1 MTSRLLPIVFLALL
15 VAAPLHASPQ
25 ARSTASA
32 RCRSAIPWQ
41 EARQVAGMVAEV
53 KGPVVGTRYARSR
66 TGRPT
71 FLDLGNAFPDP
82 NRFTAVIAGRNRGR
96 FGMPERRY
104 RGRTICVIGR
114 VTLVRGVP
122 QTDVTTPSQI
132 RVVK

>member
-1 MTSRLLPIVFLALL
+1 MSSRLLPFVFLALI

-25 ARSTASA
+25 VRSTTTA
-32 RCRSAIPWQ
+32 RCRSAVPWQ
-41 EARQVAGMVAEV
+41 EARQSAGMVTEV

-66 TGRPT
+66 DGRPT
-71 FLDLGNAFPDP
+71 FLDLGHAHPDRE
-82 NRFTAVIAGRNRGR
+82 RFTAVIWGRDRGQ

-132 RVVK
+132 RVMK